1 MNADLH
7 NIVKPECLAYFFH
20 VLYDQKKC
28 SAEQI
33 TAFRTHL
40 EMAMVQTVTNDP
52 SYFKDVA
59 TVWALLMPP
68 LASAHD
74 AGITM
79 DKAQKET
86 AHLNVSDPRHLRDIG
101 NDIKSGY
108 SSVEVLSVLKYAL
121 SQKWAKPLLAT
132 SFAKCDAC
140 VTKNHVDNLTK
151 LMVRFSA
158 DCTFKITGDWMINA
172 KTRLLCPPWRTCITT
187 GGDAPYG
194 VATEL
199 FGAELNDKLKPV
211 IRTPILTQVRNALEG
226 NEDVDSFLALCAV
239 FGELVPQSRVAL
251 NTDVLSAP
259 VRNRP
264 SPFYISNCLLPN
276 VFGKDAY
283 GVILNRHMRVFNGL
297 SIEAALCWCLFVMKI
312 TKIPEARDAAEY
324 VFSHEAIGDSNPYA
338 KYA

>member
-1 MNADLH
+1 MDTSLEA
-7 NIVKPECLAYFFH
+7 IVKPECLAYFFH
-20 VLYDQKKC
+20 VLYGQKKC
-28 SAEQI
+28 TDEQV

-40 EMAMVQTVTNDP
+40 EMAMVQTTTNDP

-59 TVWALLMPP
+59 TVWAFLMPP
-68 LASAHD
+68 LASAQL

-86 AHLNVSDPRHLRDIG
+86 AYLSLAEPKYLLDIG
-101 NDIKSGY
+101 NDIKSGHC
-108 SSVEVLSVLKYAL
+108 SVEVLSVLKYAL

-132 SFAKCDAC
+132 SLAESDAC
-140 VTKNHVDNLTK
+140 ISKSHVDNLSK
-151 LMVRFSA
+151 LMVRFST

-172 KTRLLCPPWRTCITT
+172 KTRLLCPSWRTCITA
-187 GGDAPYG
+187 GGDAPYSI
-194 VATEL
+194 ATEL
-199 FGAELNDKLKPV
+199 FGANLNEKLKPV

-239 FGELVPQSRVAL
+239 FGELVPQSHVAL

-264 SPFYISNCLLPN
+264 SPFYISNCLLPG

-283 GVILNRHMRVFNGL
+283 GVILNRHMLVFNGR
-297 SIEAALCWCLFVMKI
+297 SIEAALCWCLFVMKT
-312 TKIPEARDAAEY
+312 TKIPEARDAAEF
-324 VFSHEAIGDSNPYA
+324 VFSHDAISDSNPYA